1 MPALL
6 ACLDP
11 ANGCCPRVVHRAL
24 LALVQ
29 VLEAGPDGGVMP
41 HAETLLERCEQVT
54 CFFPRSYVHV
64 CFVRI

>member
-11 ANGCCPRVVHRAL
+11 ANRCCPRVVHRAL

-29 VLEAGPDGGVMP
+29 VLEAGPEGGVMP
-41 HAETLLERCEQVT
+41 HAETLLERCA
-54 CFFPRSYVHV
+54 
-64 CFVRI
+64 